1 MKSMI
6 YIYNRKPCE
15 IDKKEVLRYAKA
27 GNDDATLNLL
37 DECIRESSDVL
48 SYKACYARFNVK
60 AKGDELDLGF
70 TRVRSH
76 SLSLCLDGC
85 YEIILFAATIGVQFD
100 RLIARYGITA
110 PAKAVLLQALGSER
124 IEAFCDEL
132 CRDISKLEGA
142 VGNAIRPRFS
152 PGYGDLPLE
161 IQREVFSA
169 LDCTKN
175 IGISLS
181 DSLFMTP
188 TKSVTAIIGI
198 YSK

>member
-1 MKSMI
+1 M
-6 YIYNRKPCE
+6 
-15 IDKKEVLRYAKA
+15 
-27 GNDDATLNLL
+27 
-37 DECIRESSDVL
+37 
-48 SYKACYARFNVK
+48 
-60 AKGDELDLGF
+60 
-70 TRVRSH
+70 
-76 SLSLCLDGC
+76 
-85 YEIILFAATIGVQFD
+85 QFD

-132 CRDISKLEGA
+132 CRDISKLEGK
-142 VGNAIRPRFS
+142 VGNTIRPRYS